1 MGGAASHGQVTQEEK
16 LTWQSPAATVS
27 VSLPRVGGGGGGS
40 QQTSPTSRFST
51 TLHSCAFCTSS
62 KTGESK
68 IRWSF
73 HTLSHK
79 DQGVKKKREDGRPS
93 HSCPIHNGPGK
104 RGAQFPHSCWS
115 IQESKRSPEM
125 LKDKSGPQPCQA
137 RRWRERSPSWAEC
150 LSPSPTVTD
159 ASPRMLT
166 HVISPTGDK
175 ILTPRCSCSPI
186 VKEERMRPV

>member
-79 DQGVKKKREDGRPS
+79 DQGVKKKREDVGLLTLALSTMVLENVVP
-93 HSCPIHNGPGK
+93 NFLTAVG
-104 RGAQFPHSCWS
+104 QFR
-115 IQESKRSPEM
+115 KA
-125 LKDKSGPQPCQA
+125 KD
-137 RRWRERSPSWAEC
+137 
-150 LSPSPTVTD
+150 L
-159 ASPRMLT
+159 
-166 HVISPTGDK
+166 
-175 ILTPRCSCSPI
+175 PRCSKTNLGLSLARRGGGVNAVLPG
-186 VKEERMRPV
+186 PSA